1 MPPIEKEDK
10 EKRSV
15 ITSIAAIVL
24 IIVVFLWRFI
34 FSHTDT
40 EYIEPANIKVAPNI
54 DFEYLGSEEF
64 EYFERYRRISPL
76 SEEDMGRENPFISH

>member
-1 MPPIEKEDK
+1 MSPIEKEDK

-15 ITSIAAIVL
+15 ITSIVAIVL

-34 FSHTDT
+34 FSHTET
-40 EYIEPANIKVAPNI
+40 EYIAPADIKVAPNI

-64 EYFERYRRISPL
+64 EHFERYRQISPL
-76 SEEDMGRENPFISH
+76 SEEDMGRENPFISY